1 MAQCERYLC
10 GKELRH
16 VFLKPFDL
24 NQMSKQLSTFDKLH
38 QEVNAEFILEDE
50 LHVDK
55 ERVVDGV

>member
-1 MAQCERYLC
+1 
-10 GKELRH
+10 
-16 VFLKPFDL
+16 
-24 NQMSKQLSTFDKLH
+24 MSKQLSTFDKLH